1 MKSLSLSTGFR
12 SKLSKASVIML
23 IYSSLLSAEETA
35 PSMSFLEFLG
45 QEENESWIEPALELS
60 NDSTNESE
68 QIEDRS
74 AEEDSNETN

>member
-1 MKSLSLSTGFR
+1 MKSLNLSIGFR

-23 IYSSLLSAEETA
+23 IYSSLLSAEDTE

-45 QEENESWIEPALELS
+45 QEENESWIEQALEL
-60 NDSTNESE
+60 NDDSTNESE
-68 QIEDRS
+68 QLEDRA